1 VERVLAAGNYLARAL
16 IHLLGADG
24 TGGCGGHLWTAR
36 VEKRVSMQ
44 TNVAFDEKKYFFSL
58 L

>member
-1 VERVLAAGNYLARAL
+1 MIAAGNYLARA
-16 IHLLGADG
+16 ISHLLGADG
-24 TGGCGGHLWTAR
+24 TGGGHLWTAR

>member
-1 VERVLAAGNYLARAL
+1 
-16 IHLLGADG
+16 
-24 TGGCGGHLWTAR
+24 LWTAR
-36 VEKRVSMQ
+36 DEKRVSMQ